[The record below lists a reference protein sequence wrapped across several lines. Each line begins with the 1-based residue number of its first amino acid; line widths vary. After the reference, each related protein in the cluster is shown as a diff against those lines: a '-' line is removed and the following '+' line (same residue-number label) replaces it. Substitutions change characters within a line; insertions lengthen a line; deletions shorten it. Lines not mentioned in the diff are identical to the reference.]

1 MGADL
6 TIRAFFVR
14 RAPTV
19 YARIFRP
26 ARRRR
31 SEESE
36 IAIGRKNPVLARSG
50 RWWGNLFLNRAITG
64 AIVERHPFGG
74 YKMSGGGTKA
84 GGPGYLENLLF
95 PRVIVE
101 NVMRRGFR
109 STENLITMLYFTAGK
124 LDLPVTH

>member
-6 TIRAFFVR
+6 TVRAFFVR

-31 SEESE
+31 REESE
-36 IAIGRKNPVLARSG
+36 IAIGRKNPVLTRSG
-50 RWWGNLFLNRAITG
+50 RWCGNLFLNRAITG

-84 GGPGYLENLLF
+84 GGPDYLLAFVDPRHVSENT
-95 PRVIVE
+95 
-101 NVMRRGFR
+101 MRRGFTPQAPAPG
-109 STENLITMLYFTAGK
+109 SA
-124 LDLPVTH
+124 